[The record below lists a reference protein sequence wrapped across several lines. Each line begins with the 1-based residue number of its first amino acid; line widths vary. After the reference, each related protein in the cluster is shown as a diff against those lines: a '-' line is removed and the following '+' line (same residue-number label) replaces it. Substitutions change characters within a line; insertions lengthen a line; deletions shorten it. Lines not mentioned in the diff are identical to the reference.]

1 MKFKTLKYFLFLF
14 ILILGLPNALA
25 EENNIVDFNRL
36 GSINFVLKDS
46 TTNTLVP
53 GIEISIS
60 KIADIYENNSNINFK
75 YVDNFTCPASL
86 SNLEDKNIHQE
97 ILKCVEESKLDNLV
111 NISDEKGIVNFKDIN
126 LGLYVVRQTNENNNY
141 SKIEPYLIMLPIVSN
156 NKFVYDIDATP
167 KLGLIRL
174 MDINVKKVWN
184 SSYNKIS
191 NEITVLLLNNNQEV
205 DRVILNE
212 ENNWSYTFSNLE
224 FSDDY
229 QVLEEDVPTGFVATY
244 QKQDNTFII
253 TNTDTLAQT
262 GFITWKIQVLVVV
275 GIFFIL
281 IGILLGKVQNN
292 EKDK

>member
-1 MKFKTLKYFLFLF
+1 M
-14 ILILGLPNALA
+14 
-25 EENNIVDFNRL
+25 
-36 GSINFVLKDS
+36 
-46 TTNTLVP
+46 VP
-53 GIEISIS
+53 
-60 KIADIYENNSNINFK
+60 
-75 YVDNFTCPASL
+75 T
-86 SNLEDKNIHQE
+86 
-97 ILKCVEESKLDNLV
+97 
-111 NISDEKGIVNFKDIN
+111 
-126 LGLYVVRQTNENNNY
+126 
-141 SKIEPYLIMLPIVSN
+141 KIEPYLIMLPIVSN